1 MSVYP
6 NVYFAT
12 LDSHAYARNDKRSI
26 PYPPNYVKRNIYM
39 KNKNE
44 QIKKRTNVRHQ
55 AGKLTKRQY
64 DYNPA
69 EIDSKD

>member
-1 MSVYP
+1 
-6 NVYFAT
+6 
-12 LDSHAYARNDKRSI
+12 
-26 PYPPNYVKRNIYM
+26 M

-64 DYNPA
+64 DYNSA
-69 EIDSKD
+69 KIDSKDWLRG

>member
-1 MSVYP
+1 
-6 NVYFAT
+6 
-12 LDSHAYARNDKRSI
+12 
-26 PYPPNYVKRNIYM
+26 M

-55 AGKLTKRQY
+55 AVKLTKRQY
-64 DYNPA
+64 DYNSA